1 MSSNGGTS
9 KRISPVI
16 EKYLE
21 SIISHTI
28 KSEDLDYLRSIRN
41 SMSSAE
47 SRVYSYL
54 KSCIEQKRFKVN

>member
-1 MSSNGGTS
+1 MRSNGGTS

-16 EKYLE
+16 ETYLE
-21 SIISHTI
+21 SIISQTI
-28 KSEDLDYLRSIRN
+28 KSEDLDYLRSMRK

-54 KSCIEQKRFKVN
+54 QSCIEQKRFTVQ